1 MVKDSLHTADLVK
14 IGPFKYCSAY
24 IVTGPTVI
32 EKVTQHVWQSMSLK
46 S

>member
-1 MVKDSLHTADLVK
+1 MVKDNLYTADLVK

-24 IVTGPTVI
+24 IVTGPIVT
-32 EKVTQHVWQSMSLK
+32 EKVTQHVWQSMSLE